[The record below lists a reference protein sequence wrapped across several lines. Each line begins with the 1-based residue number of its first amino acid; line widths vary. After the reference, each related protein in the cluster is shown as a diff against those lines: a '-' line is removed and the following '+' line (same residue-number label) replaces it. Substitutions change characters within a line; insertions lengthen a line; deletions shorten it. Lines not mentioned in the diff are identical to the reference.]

1 MDINPKHMDELFQRA
16 AEGFRP
22 EAPEHS
28 WPEIEKRI
36 RRKKKKGI
44 GFWLSIAS
52 LFLIVGG
59 AGAWIIM
66 SPSSSISN
74 EPNAAG
80 TTTSFSSRKNSQQLT
95 SISASKNIPQLTS
108 IPQNAP
114 INSNVKSN
122 LLRNSASSNRSPKA
136 KILATLP
143 NSFPISTSKTSLV
156 NNQFRKKS
164 ASTGN
169 VQIENDYWDVW
180 GQKSSNKKPFLR
192 RRPTWKNEDFQAS
205 ENESWTEQT
214 GAENVQLMDIT
225 PELWVSLNSKTPR
238 LASQWKSTPI
248 EWKVEEEPITQEK
261 TKKNLFDQMPGPSW
275 GFVFQ
280 PEYVNNW
287 EQLRSAYLQNQNG
300 NPVITPV
307 DPNFRSSLNSLNHNV
322 GFSMA
327 VQSRFAIDLKSSF
340 DLGLSYG
347 FRNDRQNYFECFN
360 PSTGESKLYFQ
371 PLTGWNCT
379 AQTFGNTYHYVSMPV
394 GMTHALTGNAKSS
407 GFRLHWNLVPQFLVA
422 GKSMTF
428 DFGRD
433 GFVSGAISK
442 NDVYRRTGLTA
453 GLGLG
458 YAVKMNARSLLE
470 TGIQWNGN
478 WSTMFNEYYP
488 VDKRFGAIG
497 ARIGLVFK

>member
-1 MDINPKHMDELFQRA
+1 MDINPKKMDELFQRA

-59 AGAWIIM
+59 TGAWMGLSTTSITP
-66 SPSSSISN
+66 SQSLAHQPVPTATKGAVPSSSSSISS
-74 EPNAAG
+74 EQ
-80 TTTSFSSRKNSQQLT
+80 SS
-95 SISASKNIPQLTS
+95 A
-108 IPQNAP
+108 
-114 INSNVKSN
+114 
-122 LLRNSASSNRSPKA
+122 NSALPA
-136 KILATLP
+136 KP
-143 NSFPISTSKTSLV
+143 S
-156 NNQFRKKS
+156 
-164 ASTGN
+164 
-169 VQIENDYWDVW
+169 
-180 GQKSSNKKPFLR
+180 SSNKASAAPSSTLLNASDKGTVSSQERANPRNASSKTRLKQAGLSKILPR
-192 RRPTWKNEDFQAS
+192 TTVATSSQLASKSARKNRNVRPSKIAISGLFTTPQVLEEDFSKKHQDQGS
-205 ENESWTEQT
+205 FENPQQNPVFF
-214 GAENVQLMDIT
+214 A
-225 PELWVSLNSKTPR
+225 SLNSKTPR

-360 PSTGESKLYFQ
+360 PSTGENKLYFQ

-428 DFGRD
+428 DFVRD
-433 GFVSGAISK
+433 GFVTEAISK

-458 YAVKMNARSLLE
+458 YAVKINARSLLE